1 MMIEKKQQIADAFL
15 LRKNLEYDKAIS
27 IYKPIWNESP
37 ELFNE
42 WSGWS
47 YAMCLK
53 EKKQFDQSLEICRS
67 IYLRFPGFQMIQQ
80 LYANCIY
87 HTQFGIKQ
95 LPPLS
100 VLKKATDAMIKLYP
114 PQLQYSLTSK
124 AIFKYVKA
132 LFEQNTFNA
141 EEAENYLNKI
151 DPSLLDRETYQFQN
165 ANGKTVEV
173 ASPLEEW
180 YSLMVKTKAAKNN
193 PTELLQLLDLV
204 KKLNLKW
211 HYGNQ
216 IWFSRKEAFAYAQ
229 LGDKTKAESILR
241 KIMFQKKD
249 WFLMVDLADI
259 VEDKKEALKLFCKA
273 ALAYGDTPKKIK
285 LFQKLYDLLILEGN
299 ANEAKL
305 HLKLIISIRK
315 KEGWA
320 IYSELENEAKN
331 FEIDIHESNE
341 INSIIKKLV
350 PFWEAQSATNAIRL
364 EGKIEKIFSDNGSGF
379 IKTSTGEKYYF
390 SSKES
395 AKLKRD
401 CKIGALVS
409 FELMDGFDKK
419 RNIATK
425 NACNIRLK

>member
-1 MMIEKKQQIADAFL
+1 MMTDKQQQLAEAFS
-15 LRKNLEYDKAIS
+15 LRKNMQHEKAIS

-37 ELFNE
+37 DLFNE

-47 YAMCLK
+47 YAWCLK
-53 EKKQFDQSLEICRS
+53 EKKQYDQSLEVCRS

-87 HTQFGIKQ
+87 HTQFGAKQ
-95 LPPLS
+95 SPPLS
-100 VLKKATDAMIKLYP
+100 VLKKATDAMIKLHP

-124 AIFKYVKA
+124 AIFKYVKV
-132 LFEQNTFNA
+132 LFEQNNFNA
-141 EEAENYLNKI
+141 EEAENYLHKI
-151 DPSLLDRETYQFQN
+151 DPSLLDRETYQFKN
-165 ANGKTVEV
+165 ANGKNVEV

-193 PTELLQLLDLV
+193 PQELLQLLDV
-204 KKLNLKW
+204 VRKLNLKW

-229 LGDKTKAESILR
+229 LGDKVKAESILR
-241 KIMFQKKD
+241 KIMIQKKD

-259 VEDKKEALKLFCKA
+259 VEDKTETLKLYCKA

-285 LFQKLYDLLILEGN
+285 LFQKIYDLLLSEGKI
-299 ANEAKL
+299 NEAKM

-320 IYSELENEAKN
+320 ISSDLENEAKKH
-331 FEIDIHESNE
+331 EIDIHESNE
-341 INSIIKKLV
+341 INNIIKKLF
-350 PFWEAQSATNAIRL
+350 PFWESQSASNAVKL
-364 EGKIEKIFSDNGSGF
+364 EGKIEKIFSDTGSGF

-395 AKLKRD
+395 AKLKGD
-401 CKIGALVS
+401 CKIGVIVK

-419 RNIATK
+419 RNIATQ
-425 NACNIRLK
+425 NACNLRLK